1 MFRMG
6 HHLLKAGLGVSGEN
20 ALHHLRGLQQRRAMK
35 VCRSTPTKQWELQ
48 RLKFTVVPA
57 LDGMMLR
64 EAPSFLPAAQARRT
78 VKDSKPQ
85 ATKQWEGPSMP
96 VVSPGNA
103 TLLKGSEFT
112 SLLGPQNAVKEA
124 EGIRFKEHEGQGGG
138 FHD

>member
-1 MFRMG
+1 
-6 HHLLKAGLGVSGEN
+6 
-20 ALHHLRGLQQRRAMK
+20 
-35 VCRSTPTKQWELQ
+35 
-48 RLKFTVVPA
+48 
-57 LDGMMLR
+57 MMLR
-64 EAPSFLPAAQARRT
+64 EAPSLLSAAQARKT
-78 VKDSKPQ
+78 VKDSKAQ

-112 SLLGPQNAVKEA
+112 SLLGPRNAVKEA

>member
-1 MFRMG
+1 
-6 HHLLKAGLGVSGEN
+6 
-20 ALHHLRGLQQRRAMK
+20 
-35 VCRSTPTKQWELQ
+35 
-48 RLKFTVVPA
+48 
-57 LDGMMLR
+57 
-64 EAPSFLPAAQARRT
+64 
-78 VKDSKPQ
+78 
-85 ATKQWEGPSMP
+85 MP